1 MIAHYNFHRQTLIY
15 AFIHMTAP
23 VTIYEIK
30 ISLNI
35 YDIYLKISQQTASL
49 TLTGLMH
56 CRSRH
61 RYLMTVS

>member
-1 MIAHYNFHRQTLIY
+1 
-15 AFIHMTAP
+15 MTAP